1 MAIHPG
7 AASMIERSYKSVFVG
22 NISYDATEEELKE
35 IFSQVGPVVGFRLV
49 FDRET
54 GKPKGYGFCEYLDQE
69 TALSAQRNLCNYEFH
84 GRPLRVDAAVG
95 DRSREEMQ
103 RNFLSFYLL
112 FACFVLCFYVDG
124 WSFSELQITLAAPEE
139 ENPYGPEVDSEKC
152 PEMIVHQVASLPPEQ
167 MDEFLIELKYGCEIN
182 KRRIVRL
189 LKKNQQLAQALV
201 YVMLRMNLIEPSEAA
216 TFFSDSRKKGMKK
229 AKARKV
235 GNVPLSISHKRIAE
249 SAFPSVS
256 DPTISCIPA
265 FKRPSHST
273 AGIPFENRERINL
286 SEIPL
291 PAYPAPAAAAAR
303 VEPPPF
309 VQSTVTQPSSHTG
322 SHGVSETEM
331 KSLLSQLMSLTD
343 DQIACLPFQQK
354 QEILLLK
361 AQLQNKSLF

>member
-7 AASMIERSYKSVFVG
+7 AASMIERSYKSVFGENRCFAVG

-103 RNFLSFYLL
+103 Q
-112 FACFVLCFYVDG
+112 
-124 WSFSELQITLAAPEE
+124 LQITLAAPEE

>member
-103 RNFLSFYLL
+103 Q
-112 FACFVLCFYVDG
+112 
-124 WSFSELQITLAAPEE
+124 LQITLATPEE

-167 MDEFLIELKYGCEIN
+167 MEELLIELKFGCEIN
-182 KRRIVRL
+182 KRRVIRL

-201 YVMLRMNLIEPSEAA
+201 YIMLRMNLIEPSEAA
-216 TFFSDSRKKGMKK
+216 TFFSGSQKKRVKK
-229 AKARKV
+229 AKACKV
-235 GNVPLSISHKRIAE
+235 ADVSVSKSHKRIAD
-249 SAFPSVS
+249 SAF
-256 DPTISCIPA
+256 
-265 FKRPSHST
+265 R
-273 AGIPFENRERINL
+273 IPFENRERINL

-291 PAYPAPAAAAAR
+291 PAYPAPAAATF
-303 VEPPPF
+303 VEP
-309 VQSTVTQPSSHTG
+309 TVTQPSSHTG
-322 SHGVSETEM
+322 SHGVNEMEM
-331 KSLLSQLMSLTD
+331 KTLLSQLMSLTD
-343 DQIACLPFQQK
+343 DQIACLPLQQK
-354 QEILLLK
+354 QEILLLR

>member
-1 MAIHPG
+1 
-7 AASMIERSYKSVFVG
+7 
-22 NISYDATEEELKE
+22 
-35 IFSQVGPVVGFRLV
+35 
-49 FDRET
+49 
-54 GKPKGYGFCEYLDQE
+54 
-69 TALSAQRNLCNYEFH
+69 
-84 GRPLRVDAAVG
+84 
-95 DRSREEMQ
+95 
-103 RNFLSFYLL
+103 
-112 FACFVLCFYVDG
+112 
-124 WSFSELQITLAAPEE
+124 
-139 ENPYGPEVDSEKC
+139 
-152 PEMIVHQVASLPPEQ
+152 
-167 MDEFLIELKYGCEIN
+167 
-182 KRRIVRL
+182 
-189 LKKNQQLAQALV
+189 
-201 YVMLRMNLIEPSEAA
+201 
-216 TFFSDSRKKGMKK
+216 MKK

-273 AGIPFENRERINL
+273 
-286 SEIPL
+286 
-291 PAYPAPAAAAAR
+291 AAAAAR

>member
-103 RNFLSFYLL
+103 Q
-112 FACFVLCFYVDG
+112 
-124 WSFSELQITLAAPEE
+124 LQITLAAPEE

-182 KRRIVRL
+182 KRRIVCL

-291 PAYPAPAAAAAR
+291 PAYPAPAAASR

>member
-1 MAIHPG
+1 MMAIHPG

-103 RNFLSFYLL
+103 Q
-112 FACFVLCFYVDG
+112 
-124 WSFSELQITLAAPEE
+124 LQITLATPEE

-167 MDEFLIELKYGCEIN
+167 MEEFLIELKYGCEIN
-182 KRRIVRL
+182 KRRIIRL

-201 YVMLRMNLIEPSEAA
+201 YIMLRMNLIEPSEAA
-216 TFFSDSRKKGMKK
+216 TFFSDSQKKSVKK
-229 AKARKV
+229 AKAGKV
-235 GNVPLSISHKRIAE
+235 ADVSVSKSHKRIAE
-249 SAFPSVS
+249 SAFPSMS
-256 DPTISCIPA
+256 DPITSCIPTL
-265 FKRPSHST
+265 KRPSHST

-291 PAYPAPAAAAAR
+291 PAYPAPAAAAGR
-303 VEPPPF
+303 VEPPF
-309 VQSTVTQPSSHTG
+309 VESNVTQPSSHTG

-331 KSLLSQLMSLTD
+331 KTLLSQLMSLTD
-343 DQIACLPFQQK
+343 DQIACLPLQQK

>member
-103 RNFLSFYLL
+103 Q
-112 FACFVLCFYVDG
+112 
-124 WSFSELQITLAAPEE
+124 LQITLAAPEE

-182 KRRIVRL
+182 KRRIVCL

-291 PAYPAPAAAAAR
+291 PAYPAPAAAAR

>member
-103 RNFLSFYLL
+103 Q
-112 FACFVLCFYVDG
+112 
-124 WSFSELQITLAAPEE
+124 LQITLAAPEE

>member
-103 RNFLSFYLL
+103 Q
-112 FACFVLCFYVDG
+112 
-124 WSFSELQITLAAPEE
+124 LQITLATPEE

-167 MDEFLIELKYGCEIN
+167 MEELLIELKFGCEIN
-182 KRRIVRL
+182 KRRVIRL

-201 YVMLRMNLIEPSEAA
+201 YIMLRMNLIEPSEAA
-216 TFFSDSRKKGMKK
+216 TFFSGSQKKRVKK
-229 AKARKV
+229 AKACKV
-235 GNVPLSISHKRIAE
+235 ADVSVSKSHKRIAD
-249 SAFPSVS
+249 SAFLS
-256 DPTISCIPA
+256 DPTNSCNPTL
-265 FKRPSHST
+265 KRPSHST
-273 AGIPFENRERINL
+273 A
-286 SEIPL
+286 
-291 PAYPAPAAAAAR
+291 AYPAPAAATF
-303 VEPPPF
+303 VEP
-309 VQSTVTQPSSHTG
+309 TVTQPSSHTG
-322 SHGVSETEM
+322 SHGVNEMEM
-331 KSLLSQLMSLTD
+331 KTLLSQLMSLTD
-343 DQIACLPFQQK
+343 DQIACLPLQQK
-354 QEILLLK
+354 QEILLLR

>member
-1 MAIHPG
+1 LLFSPFDINDG
-7 AASMIERSYKSVFVG
+7 NSSRSSKHDRKILQICFRNWCFAVG

-103 RNFLSFYLL
+103 Q
-112 FACFVLCFYVDG
+112 
-124 WSFSELQITLAAPEE
+124 LQITLAAPEE

-182 KRRIVRL
+182 KRRIVCL

-291 PAYPAPAAAAAR
+291 PAYPAPAAAAR

>member
-103 RNFLSFYLL
+103 Q
-112 FACFVLCFYVDG
+112 
-124 WSFSELQITLAAPEE
+124 LQITLAAPEE

-273 AGIPFENRERINL
+273 AGIPSENRERINL

-291 PAYPAPAAAAAR
+291 PAYPAPAAAAR

-309 VQSTVTQPSSHTG
+309 VHSTVTQPSSHSG

>member
-7 AASMIERSYKSVFVG
+7 AASMIERSYKSVFGENWCFAVG

-103 RNFLSFYLL
+103 Q
-112 FACFVLCFYVDG
+112 
-124 WSFSELQITLAAPEE
+124 LQITLATPEE

-167 MDEFLIELKYGCEIN
+167 MEELLIELKFGCEIN
-182 KRRIVRL
+182 KRRVIRL

-201 YVMLRMNLIEPSEAA
+201 YIMLRMNLIEPSEAA
-216 TFFSDSRKKGMKK
+216 TFFSGSQKKRVKK
-229 AKARKV
+229 AKACKV
-235 GNVPLSISHKRIAE
+235 ADVSVSKSHKRIAD

-256 DPTISCIPA
+256 DPTNSCNPTL
-265 FKRPSHST
+265 KRPSHST

-291 PAYPAPAAAAAR
+291 PAYPAPAAATF
-303 VEPPPF
+303 VEP
-309 VQSTVTQPSSHTG
+309 TVTQPSSHTG
-322 SHGVSETEM
+322 SHGVNEMEM
-331 KSLLSQLMSLTD
+331 KTLLSQLMSLTD
-343 DQIACLPFQQK
+343 DQIACLPLQQK
-354 QEILLLK
+354 QEILLLR